1 MRGAA
6 RALVELLRQPRG
18 LPSLLLFVCIF
29 LHMAELTN
37 ALLVPTCRPRQLH
50 LLSGFFWPCYP
61 WGWEGPF
68 SDFWFNRSKSAYLL
82 YVALQLGIC
91 FAGLV
96 AQIRIRPAEVGTL
109 LCWLALPA
117 QLMPRLIGND
127 LN

>member
-1 MRGAA
+1 
-6 RALVELLRQPRG
+6 V
-18 LPSLLLFVCIF
+18 FIF
-29 LHMAELTN
+29 LHMADLAN
-37 ALLVPTCRPRQLH
+37 ALLVPTCGPGDFH
-50 LLSGFFWPCYP
+50 LVSGFFWPCYP
-61 WGWEGPF
+61 WGWGGPF
-68 SDFWFNRSKSAYLL
+68 ADSWFNRSKSAYLIC
-82 YVALQLGIC
+82 VALELGIC